1 MTLDDVVVV
10 VVVDVVDV
18 LVVESIVVVGSDA
31 VVVVVH
37 GDCCVVVDCVDWD
50 DDRRRNP
57 CDSLF
62 VVVAVD
68 VDDDDCSDSVLHCS
82 SCDLWVMDNR
92 TWCWVMCAVVAVAV
106 VVDGT
111 VVAETPHDYYSD
123 DDDNYYCGCDG
134 CGYGDDDGYSW
145 HGVTVPVW

>member
-10 VVVDVVDV
+10 VVVDVGV
-18 LVVESIVVVGSDA
+18 LVVESIVVVGSD

-37 GDCCVVVDCVDWD
+37 GCVGCVDWD

-62 VVVAVD
+62 VVVVVAVD
-68 VDDDDCSDSVLHCS
+68 VDDSYNGVLHCS

-92 TWCWVMCAVVAVAV
+92 TWCWVMCAVVAVAA
-106 VVDGT
+106 VDDT
-111 VVAETPHDYYSD
+111 VVAESPHDYYSDD
-123 DDDNYYCGCDG
+123 DDDNYYCGCDD
-134 CGYGDDDGYSW
+134 CGYGDDGYSW